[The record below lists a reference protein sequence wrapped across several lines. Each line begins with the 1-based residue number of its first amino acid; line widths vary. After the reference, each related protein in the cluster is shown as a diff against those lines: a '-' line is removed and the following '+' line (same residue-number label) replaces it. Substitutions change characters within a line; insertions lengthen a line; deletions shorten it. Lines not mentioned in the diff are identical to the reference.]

1 MQTKLKLKTKNQ
13 RADEPRLCYNDNY
26 YIYIYHTLS
35 TYTYIYIYIYIWK
48 RIHVKYY
55 IHIILYNP
63 HFPSQNVLPLIMIYT
78 YIDCMISSKFCLSLI
93 KQIIV

>member
-35 TYTYIYIYIYIWK
+35 TYTYIYISIYGNAYMLNI
-48 RIHVKYY
+48 
-55 IHIILYNP
+55 
-63 HFPSQNVLPLIMIYT
+63 IYT
-78 YIDCMISSKFCLSLI
+78 LYCIIPTSPHKMSSP
-93 KQIIV
+93 

>member
-26 YIYIYHTLS
+26 YIYIYSL
-35 TYTYIYIYIYIWK
+35 YIHLHIYIWK

>member
-35 TYTYIYIYIYIWK
+35 TYTYIYIYIWK